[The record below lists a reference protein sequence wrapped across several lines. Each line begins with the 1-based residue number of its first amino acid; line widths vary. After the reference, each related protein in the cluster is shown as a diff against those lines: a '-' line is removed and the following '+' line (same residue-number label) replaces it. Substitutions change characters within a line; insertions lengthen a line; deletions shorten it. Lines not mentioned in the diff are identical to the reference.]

1 MSVDSTQL
9 VSAQSYDVNNM
20 IFSEPS
26 VSTIPDSKPA
36 ISFQRVMINTKNSD
50 GSTGELILPT
60 EEVFTF
66 GVGEN
71 LNQETGKVNGYV
83 LPLCLYNKNGP
94 SEQEKAFVNTFNN
107 IVEWCKKYLIKNKEK
122 LGQYELEMA
131 DLKKFNP
138 LYYRREKGKIVD
150 GQGPTLYGKLIT
162 SKKNG
167 IVTKFYDMTSGESL
181 NPLDLLGTYAFARAA
196 VKFESIFIG
205 NKISLQVKI
214 YECDIKPS
222 NTGMKRLLRR
232 PEAESRV
239 LTQTPA
245 KSIPYSLNDDDSGSI
260 VDDESIDKE
269 EKEQE
274 QVKEVPKKV
283 IKKVIKKVVKKK
295 TDEDDDE

>member
-1 MSVDSTQL
+1 MSIESTQL

-20 IFSEPS
+20 LFSEPS

-50 GSTGELILPT
+50 GSNGELILPT

-66 GVGEN
+66 GVSEN

-83 LPLCLYNKNGP
+83 LPLCLHNKNGP
-94 SEQEKAFVNTFNN
+94 TKAEDDFVKTFNS
-107 IVEWCKKYLIKNKEK
+107 IVERCKKYLMDNKEK

-131 DLKKFNP
+131 DLKKLNP
-138 LYYRREKGKIVD
+138 LYYKKEKGKIVD

-162 SKKNG
+162 SKKSG
-167 IVTKFYDMTSGESL
+167 IITKFYDMTSGESL
-181 NPLDLLGTYAFARAA
+181 NALDLLGTYAYARAA

-232 PEAESRV
+232 PEGDSRV

-245 KSIPYSLNDDDSGSI
+245 KSIPFSLDDEDNGSI
-260 VDDESIDKE
+260 VDDDSVDKE
-269 EKEQE
+269 EEE
-274 QVKEVPKKV
+274 PVKEVPKKV
-283 IKKVIKKVVKKK
+283 VKKVIKKVVKKK
-295 TDEDDDE
+295 SDEDDE